1 MSNIIYALVS
11 LLSLTVCLLAAVLY
25 FLGKFTE
32 HNYKLVFLIAS
43 LAWFI
48 FATLWARK
56 RRLRL
61 R

>member
-1 MSNIIYALVS
+1 MSSIFYAFVS
-11 LLSLTVCLLAAVLY
+11 LLSLAVCLLAPVLF

-56 RRLRL
+56 RKKA
-61 R
+61 